1 MSFFG
6 LAKGS
11 SMKTSAEIRTL
22 IETGAYTGVV
32 SDMPNAAYHASPHL
46 SSSGL
51 ARLAQSAAHFREYK
65 LNPPE
70 PTGPMMLGTAIHSLV
85 LEGGKGVLR
94 APGSTRST
102 NLYKDFAKA
111 HPGQVLLLED
121 EYERASRAA
130 EAVTK
135 HPTARA
141 LFNKGKPEQSAFW
154 IDAETKVPC
163 KCRPDYLRDDGIV
176 IDLKSSQDA
185 SREEFQ
191 RAITQR
197 KYHLQSAWYLDGLS
211 LVLGKKLTDFV
222 HVVVETSAP
231 FGVAIYAL
239 DDVALNRAREDI
251 RKLLGKY
258 AEAMHTDEWAGYPTE
273 IQNLSLRAWE
283 LTS

>member
-1 MSFFG
+1 
-6 LAKGS
+6 
-11 SMKTSAEIRTL
+11 MKTNAEIKTK
-22 IETGAYTGVV
+22 IDTGIYTGMVV
-32 SDMPNAAYHASPHL
+32 DLPNAAYHATPYL

-51 ARLAQSAAHFREYK
+51 SRLAQSAAHFREYK
-65 LNPPE
+65 MNPPE
-70 PTGPMMLGTAIHSLV
+70 PTGAMQLGTAIHAIV
-85 LEGGKGVLR
+85 LEGGKGVRR

-111 HPGQVLLLED
+111 NPGYVLLLED
-121 EYERASRAA
+121 EYERACRAS
-130 EAVTK
+130 EAVLK

-141 LFNKGKPEQSAFW
+141 LFNKGRPEQSAFW
-154 IDAETKVPC
+154 IDDETKVPC

-176 IDLKSSQDA
+176 IDLKSSADA

-222 HVVVETSAP
+222 HVVVETTAP

-239 DDVALNRAREDI
+239 DDVALNRARKDI
-251 RKLLGKY
+251 RELLQKY
-258 AEAMHTDEWAGYPTE
+258 AEAMHTDVWASYPTD

-283 LTS
+283 L